1 MQIIRQPRCD
11 RMCLPPSLW
20 TDPTWCVLSSVL
32 CVIPM
37 LLLDRVK
44 MAAGSIS
51 EDEFNDL
58 AMKLVEFSTTC
69 NDTWTVK
76 NSPVSSGSG
85 CMLL

>member
-1 MQIIRQPRCD
+1 
-11 RMCLPPSLW
+11 
-20 TDPTWCVLSSVL
+20 
-32 CVIPM
+32 M

-76 NSPVSSGSG
+76 NSPVSSGSW